1 MSLGQEL
8 KDARTRMGLT
18 ASEVASATRMKV
30 QIVEAIEEGDHSVFA
45 APIYGKGFIR
55 LFAEYVGLDPRP
67 LVDEFT
73 ESFASGAGQ
82 KPRPT
87 MQISKLQANQPPEAE
102 PEDVPEETPD
112 VDEAPEAE
120 VALESGRRRAG
131 KSRSGRQFDLFNDL
145 PEDAPSQPSV
155 ESAPPVDAPP
165 ADMPLAPE
173 EDAWP
178 PIDDASLPDLEVE
191 AEDPA
196 AFTSAP
202 EPTPEPEFAPESN
215 FEPEPEPEP
224 EPEFEPEPEPW
235 SEPEPEV
242 VPVDEQVPDTDLF
255 RAEDPAPQT
264 ASESDPAYDADD
276 NEPSSPVDRM
286 RAMFSG
292 LNLGALRQNAKMPQ
306 LVLSGVG
313 VLIILIFIVSGVSR
327 CVRKPS
333 DATNV
338 TSPASATTGKFELGI
353 DVPDPYFD

>member
-82 KPRPT
+82 KPRPR
-87 MQISKLQANQPPEAE
+87 MQISKLQANQPPEPE
-102 PEDVPEETPD
+102 PEDVPAETPP
-112 VDEAPEAE
+112 VDAAPEPEAAVE
-120 VALESGRRRAG
+120 PGRRRAG
-131 KSRSGRQFDLFNDL
+131 KSRSGGQFDLFNDL
-145 PEDAPSQPSV
+145 PEDVPSP
-155 ESAPPVDAPP
+155 PP
-165 ADMPLAPE
+165 ADE
-173 EDAWP
+173 AWP
-178 PIDDASLPDLEVE
+178 PIDDEASAPDAGVE

-202 EPTPEPEFAPESN
+202 EPTPEPEFAPQAEST
-215 FEPEPEPEP
+215 FEPEPNVEPD
-224 EPEFEPEPEPW
+224 
-235 SEPEPEV
+235 PEPEV
-242 VPVDEQVPDTDLF
+242 APVDAPAPDTDLF
-255 RAEDPAPQT
+255 RAEDPAPDAT
-264 ASESDPAYDADD
+264 PEGDPASEADD
-276 NEPSSPVDRM
+276 SEPSSPVDRIG
-286 RAMFSG
+286 AMFRG
-292 LNLGALRQNAKMPQ
+292 LNLGAFRQNAKMPQ
-306 LVLSGVG
+306 LVLSSLG

-333 DATNV
+333 GATDAA
-338 TSPASATTGKFELGI
+338 SPTSATSGKFELGI

>member
-73 ESFASGAGQ
+73 E
-82 KPRPT
+82 
-87 MQISKLQANQPPEAE
+87 SKLQANQPPEAE

-178 PIDDASLPDLEVE
+178 PIDDASLPDFEVE

-202 EPTPEPEFAPESN
+202 EPTPEP
-215 FEPEPEPEP
+215 
-224 EPEFEPEPEPW
+224 
-235 SEPEPEV
+235 
-242 VPVDEQVPDTDLF
+242 
-255 RAEDPAPQT
+255 
-264 ASESDPAYDADD
+264 
-276 NEPSSPVDRM
+276 
-286 RAMFSG
+286 
-292 LNLGALRQNAKMPQ
+292 
-306 LVLSGVG
+306 
-313 VLIILIFIVSGVSR
+313 
-327 CVRKPS
+327 CV
-333 DATNV
+333 
-338 TSPASATTGKFELGI
+338 
-353 DVPDPYFD
+353 